1 MGEKLTRPHII
12 RLPLTSADKGRDEDN
27 DYVRKRMVKALMKR
41 MVKALM
47 KRMVNEDQMARRVM
61 MVNG

>member
-1 MGEKLTRPHII
+1 
-12 RLPLTSADKGRDEDN
+12 
-27 DYVRKRMVKALMKR
+27 MVKALMKR

>member
-1 MGEKLTRPHII
+1 MGERSTGPHII
-12 RLPLTSADKGRDEDN
+12 RPPLPSADKGCDDN

-41 MVKALM
+41 MV
-47 KRMVNEDQMARRVM
+47 NEGLMARRVM